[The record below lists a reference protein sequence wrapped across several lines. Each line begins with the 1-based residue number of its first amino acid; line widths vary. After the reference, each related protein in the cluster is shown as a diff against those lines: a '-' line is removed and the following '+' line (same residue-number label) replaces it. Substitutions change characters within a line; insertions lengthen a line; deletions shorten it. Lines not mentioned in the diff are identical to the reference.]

1 MIVEHTLA
9 KECENEDVWCTCC
22 YQCGKCGRVFVDGLM
37 IDDGG
42 TTVEED
48 QE

>member
-1 MIVEHTLA
+1 MIVEYTLA
-9 KECENEDVWCTCC
+9 KECEYEDIWCTCY
-22 YQCGKCGRVFVDGLM
+22 YQYGKCGRVFVDNLM
-37 IDDGG
+37 IGDDD